1 MKFEFTTTSTPNTTV
16 WYESNARLE
25 QNLKELVNGTV
36 SEDEVRTYCLDMFNA
51 LRTVNNENC
60 KEMLFLM
67 YDEPASMP
75 ADARVEFVYR
85 PTYLAATI
93 MMTAMNR
100 FESLANDITFRSKL
114 YAVLEAATARK
125 FRGAG
130 YDEYVGFMDTLE
142 IFATGDIMDFLRKY
156 PDINEHF
163 VSEINDA
170 LGLLEKEIC
179 TGKIRNMWSGDDY
192 IDRGKKVLSMYQNMK
207 NIDTEY
213 IWYACYGSNINKE
226 RFMKYINNCS
236 DKTPPIEDRPFMFNH
251 SIYFAKS
258 SGQWDNGGV
267 AFLDDSCVG
276 EAYGRIYKITR
287 AQYEEVKS
295 QEGPSYTKKIYLGEI
310 DGTPVYSFTDT
321 QINEPVRMPSHKY
334 FTTILDGLKE
344 CYNGLYSCESMVSY
358 LVDAIFSGTVFHVA
372 RAIKESEHYIS
383 NIQISDVTGLDENT
397 VIIATKWLVKHNVI
411 QQDQRSIRAGHDISN
426 PDAFF
431 FTVDSPTGRT
441 LVSVMV
447 ENMEDAKNETYDDK
461 ICGELE
467 GVRHY
472 MVTSRFE
479 RSGHNRLKAIS
490 LHGYKCQ
497 VCGFDFAET
506 YGDLGRNYIE
516 VHHVNPLAEQNGE
529 HIVNPETDLVCLCAN
544 CHRMVHRN
552 SHEVL
557 AIDELKEIIS
567 R

>member
-1 MKFEFTTTSTPNTTV
+1 MKFEYTKTNTVNTEI
-16 WYESNARLE
+16 WNACNKRLE
-25 QNLKELVNGTV
+25 QNLQELTSNNVPEAELKEYF
-36 SEDEVRTYCLDMFNA
+36 EEMFKTLSNVKND
-51 LRTVNNENC
+51 TG

-75 ADARVEFVYR
+75 ADARVEYVYK
-85 PTYLAATI
+85 PTYLAATL

-100 FESLANDITFRSKL
+100 YDSFARNEIFKKTLCD
-114 YAVLEAATARK
+114 VLEATTGRG
-125 FRGAG
+125 FVGAG
-130 YDEYVGFMDTLE
+130 YDEYDGLIDTLQ
-142 IFATGDIMDFLRKY
+142 IFAMGDTIKFIEKHHT
-156 PDINEHF
+156 INEHF
-163 VSEINDA
+163 VSTLKNA
-170 LGLLEKEIC
+170 LDFLENKIC
-179 TGKIRNMWSGDDY
+179 TGEVKNPWSGEDY
-192 IDRGKKVLSMYQNMK
+192 SDRGVQVLSMYQNMK

-236 DKTPPIEDRPFMFNH
+236 DKTPPVEDRPFMFNH

-344 CYNGLYSCESMVSY
+344 CYNGLYSYESMVSY

-431 FTVDSPTGRT
+431 FTVDSPTGRN

>member
-36 SEDEVRTYCLDMFNA
+36 SEDEVRTYCLDMFNS

-75 ADARVEFVYR
+75 ADARVEYVYR

-100 FESLANDITFRSKL
+100 FISLAKDNTFRNRL
-114 YAVLEAATARK
+114 NAILEAATARK

-130 YDEYVGFMDTLE
+130 YNEYVGFMDALE
-142 IFATGDIMDFLRKY
+142 IFATGDTVEFIRKY

-383 NIQISDVTGLDENT
+383 NIQISDVTGLDENN

-441 LVSVMV
+441 LISVMV

-472 MVTSRFE
+472 MVTSRYE